1 MTPNCRAFT
10 LIEILVTLVVI
21 GIAAVALMSLFANQV
36 RGSADPMIQQQG
48 ITIAEAYLEEILLR
62 AFDDPDDPES
72 GADEGEATRGE
83 FDDVKDYRS
92 LASVQAS
99 NQPRDQFGALIP
111 GLTDYAVTVVVDGSG
126 ADASLNGIAAET
138 DALRIDVTVTHPA
151 ISPLTLSGFRTRY
164 PP

>member
-1 MTPNCRAFT
+1 MGPGEQGRRAV
-10 LIEILVTLVVI
+10 IALVTPGIGDGPLNVVLDE
-21 GIAAVALMSLFANQV
+21 VHRDF
-36 RGSADPMIQQQG
+36 R
-48 ITIAEAYLEEILLR
+48 TIEPGTLAQMDGETLR
-62 AFDDPDDPES
+62 V
-72 GADEGEATRGE
+72 G
-83 FDDVKDYRS
+83 S